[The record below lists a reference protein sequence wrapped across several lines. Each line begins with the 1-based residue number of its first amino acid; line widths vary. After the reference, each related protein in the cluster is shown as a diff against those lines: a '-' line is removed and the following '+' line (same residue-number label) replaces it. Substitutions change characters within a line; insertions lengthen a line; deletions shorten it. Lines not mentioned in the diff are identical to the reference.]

1 MLPPR
6 PANTA
11 LGAPCAASTGRNR
24 ETPPAHQRRFSCL
37 GAQALFQAN
46 RPAYSSPHPA
56 GFSALPSTAC
66 SLHMVPNCVHR
77 GAGSPPPGPDH
88 RPSSASPTCVWCI
101 IILAS
106 SSRLYHHITCPP
118 LSLAQRPRFPPFLI
132 NPVEI
137 LLIPTWFFRSGPL
150 PCLGVRLFCAQCM
163 RLVESHSR
171 WPCNSFNPHP
181 AYP

>member
-24 ETPPAHQRRFSCL
+24 ETPGPPNEPDVFLVWAPRRCSRPTGPPTARRIQRALVPCL
-37 GAQALFQAN
+37 A
-46 RPAYSSPHPA
+46 PPV
-56 GFSALPSTAC
+56 
-66 SLHMVPNCVHR
+66 VPNCVHR
-77 GAGSPPPGPDH
+77 GAGPPRTRDH
-88 RPSSASPTCVWCI
+88 RPSSASPPVPI
-101 IILAS
+101 DPRQFS
-106 SSRLYHHITCPP
+106 HIPAPFP
-118 LSLAQRPRFPPFLI
+118 LH
-132 NPVEI
+132 
-137 LLIPTWFFRSGPL
+137 SGPVFLLFYKPCRDTINSHLAWSFGSSL

-171 WPCNSFNPHP
+171 WPCNSFKPHP

>member
-1 MLPPR
+1 MEPHAPQAPAVIARPPR
-6 PANTA
+6 PTNDVFLVWAPRRCSRPTGPPTARRIQRALVPCLAPPVVCTWCQIVYIEA
-11 LGAPCAASTGRNR
+11 LG
-24 ETPPAHQRRFSCL
+24 
-37 GAQALFQAN
+37 
-46 RPAYSSPHPA
+46 
-56 GFSALPSTAC
+56 
-66 SLHMVPNCVHR
+66 
-77 GAGSPPPGPDH
+77 PPPGPDH